1 MVRDFT
7 LHIYRQLV
15 ETIAASGYKM
25 TSYEDF
31 INGSQQGKQYILR
44 HDVDDLPLQS
54 LRTAQI
60 EKEAGAKGTYYFR
73 IVKQSN
79 HPSII
84 EAIAKLGHEI
94 GYHYEDLALT
104 HGNFEK
110 AYEDYLS
117 NLAYFRKY
125 YPVTTICM
133 HGSPLSKWDNRRI
146 WEKYNY
152 KKDGIIAEP
161 YFDTDFNKV
170 FYITDTSRHWNGND
184 YSVRDKV
191 KTPFRIPITSTAD
204 LIQKISLQQLPDLI
218 MQNIHP
224 QRWTDDIYLW
234 TKELVLQN
242 TKNVI
247 KKIISNRQHAN

>member
-1 MVRDFT
+1 MTRDFT
-7 LHIYRQLV
+7 LKIYSELV
-15 ETIAASGYKM
+15 ETIARAGYTM

-31 INGSQQGKQYILR
+31 FTGKTSGKQYILR
-44 HDVDDLPLQS
+44 HDVDNLPLQS
-54 LRTAQI
+54 LRTAEI
-60 EKEAGAKGTYYFR
+60 ESANGAKGTYYFR

-79 HPSII
+79 HPHII

-94 GYHYEDLALT
+94 GYHYEDLALA

-110 AYEDYLS
+110 AYEDYQK

-170 FYITDTSRHWNGND
+170 FYLTDTSRHWNGND

-191 KTPFRIPITSTAD
+191 QSPFSIPVESTAD
-204 LIQKISLQQLPDLI
+204 LINKIKDNKLPSLV

-224 QRWTDDIYLW
+224 QRWSDDMYLW

-242 TKNVI
+242 VKNVI
-247 KKIISNRQHAN
+247 KKNISRKHAH

>member
-1 MVRDFT
+1 MRDFT
-7 LHIYRQLV
+7 LEIYSKLI
-15 ETIAASGYKM
+15 ESIAASGYTM
-25 TSYEDF
+25 TAYEDF
-31 INGSQQGKQYILR
+31 VTGKTTGKQYILR

-54 LRTAQI
+54 LKTAEI
-60 EKEAGAKGTYYFR
+60 EKANGARGTYYFR

-94 GYHYEDLALT
+94 GYHYEDLALA

-110 AYEDYLS
+110 AYENYER

-125 YPVTTICM
+125 YPVKTICM

-146 WEKYNY
+146 WEKYSY

-170 FYITDTSRHWNGND
+170 FYITDTSRHWNGNE

-191 KTPFRIPITSTAD
+191 QSPFKIRVESTSD
-204 LIQKISLQQLPDLI
+204 LIHKIQNKELPELV

-224 QRWTDDIYLW
+224 QRWSDDMLLW

-242 TKNVI
+242 TKNII
-247 KKIISNRQHAN
+247 KKAISR

>member
-1 MVRDFT
+1 MRDFT
-7 LHIYRQLV
+7 LKIYSKLI
-15 ETIAASGYKM
+15 ESIAASGYTM
-25 TSYEDF
+25 TAYEDF
-31 INGSQQGKQYILR
+31 VTGKTTGKQYILR

-54 LRTAQI
+54 LKTAEI
-60 EKEAGAKGTYYFR
+60 EKKNGARGTYYFR

-94 GYHYEDLALT
+94 GYHYEDLALA

-110 AYEDYLS
+110 AYENYEK
-117 NLAYFRKY
+117 NVAYFRKY
-125 YPVTTICM
+125 YPVKTICM

-146 WEKYNY
+146 WEKYTY
-152 KKDGIIAEP
+152 KKEGIIAEP
-161 YFDTDFNKV
+161 YFDTDFHKV
-170 FYITDTSRHWNGND
+170 FYITDTSRHWNGNE

-191 KTPFRIPITSTAD
+191 QSPFKIRVESTSD
-204 LIQKISLQQLPDLI
+204 LIHKIQNKELPELV

-224 QRWTDDIYLW
+224 QRWSDDMFLW

-242 TKNVI
+242 TKNII
-247 KKIISNRQHAN
+247 KKAISR

>member
-1 MVRDFT
+1 MRDFT
-7 LHIYRQLV
+7 LKIYNQLI
-15 ETIAASGYKM
+15 ESIAACGYTM
-25 TSYEDF
+25 TAYEDF
-31 INGSQQGKQYILR
+31 VTGKTTGKQYILR
-44 HDVDDLPLQS
+44 HDVDDLPLHS
-54 LRTAQI
+54 LKTAEI
-60 EKEAGAKGTYYFR
+60 EKANGARGTYYFR

-94 GYHYEDLALT
+94 GYHYEDLALA

-110 AYEDYLS
+110 AYENYER

-125 YPVTTICM
+125 YPVKTICM

-146 WEKYNY
+146 WEKYSY

-170 FYITDTSRHWNGND
+170 FYITDTSRHWNGNE

-191 KTPFRIPITSTAD
+191 QSPFKIRVESTSD
-204 LIQKISLQQLPDLI
+204 LIHKIQNKELPELV

-224 QRWTDDIYLW
+224 QRWSDDMLLW

-242 TKNVI
+242 TKNII
-247 KKIISNRQHAN
+247 KKAISR